1 MKDTADDK
9 TLDMFEKE
17 PEKVKKVSKPT
28 IAERQARVELLYG
41 SPDTSEN
48 KTKRAELRASE
59 LPDWRTNG
67 EKAAA
72 SPPEKAPSR
81 PVSGGSGGSG
91 SMGTGKM
98 NRDISKNMKKGG
110 KVAGRLATRGY
121 GIAKK

>member
-17 PEKVKKVSKPT
+17 PEKTKKVSKPT

-41 SPDTSEN
+41 SPDTPEN

-72 SPPEKAPSR
+72 SPPEKAPAR
-81 PVSGGSGGSG
+81 PVGRGSG
-91 SMGTGKM
+91 SSGTLPNDKGGLD
-98 NRDISKNMKKGG
+98 RPHLYKKGG
-110 KVAGRLATRGY
+110 KVAGKLATRGY
-121 GIAKK
+121 GKAR